1 MPLGTRAMRLI
12 ARAAMFNPADAEC
25 VRALDIARC
34 RRQGVVIARADADAD
49 ADAKDDNT
57 QRHRALKAALATHA
71 RGEFADAERF
81 ARDVV
86 NDVDCPTSAASA
98 ARILLASFLLARAA
112 RDDDKNPKKE
122 AGKVLAKIPLDD
134 ASSSVIELTRA
145 LSSSVAAG

>member
-1 MPLGTRAMRLI
+1 
-12 ARAAMFNPADAEC
+12 MFNPADAEC

-49 ADAKDDNT
+49 DNT
-57 QRHRALKAALATHA
+57 QRHRALKAALAAHA